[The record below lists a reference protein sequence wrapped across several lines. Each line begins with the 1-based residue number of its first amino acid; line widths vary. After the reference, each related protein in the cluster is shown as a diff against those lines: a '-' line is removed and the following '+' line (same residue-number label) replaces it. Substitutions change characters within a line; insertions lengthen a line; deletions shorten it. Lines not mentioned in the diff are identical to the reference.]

1 MAFENSQGTTV
12 EWNGVTVQA
21 LVSCDIDTGDTSMVD
36 VTPVNAPVIGAGS
49 SNPRVIRQQ
58 TPATIEP
65 ARVSI
70 VCRGFGIAVQ
80 QNERGMIAALSVTG
94 PNFQYSGNAAL
105 VSVDVNTAVGEL
117 IVQRVEWV
125 FV

>member
-1 MAFENSQGTTV
+1 MAFEHSQGTTV
-12 EWNGVTVQA
+12 VWDGVTVLA
-21 LVSCDIDTGDTSMVD
+21 LVSCDIDTGDTGMVD
-36 VTPVNAPVIGAGS
+36 ITPVNAPVIGAGS
-49 SNPRVIRQQ
+49 PNPRVLRQQ

-70 VCRGFGIAVQ
+70 VCRGWGIAVQ
-80 QNERGMIAALSVTG
+80 QNDRGMIAPLSVTG
-94 PNFQYSGNAAL
+94 PNFSYSGNAAL
-105 VSVDVNTAVGEL
+105 VSTDVSAAVGEL